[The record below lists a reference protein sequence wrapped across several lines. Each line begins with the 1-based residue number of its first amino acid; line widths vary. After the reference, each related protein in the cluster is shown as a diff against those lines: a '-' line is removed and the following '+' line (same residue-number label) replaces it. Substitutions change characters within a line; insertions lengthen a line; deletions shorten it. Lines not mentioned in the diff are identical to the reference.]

1 MSSTEGSREVQN
13 SAGRA
18 QEELTDKVGVRL
30 TKQEKTS
37 NLSWTTWKRRLGL
50 GGSARSEA

>member
-1 MSSTEGSREVQN
+1 MSSTEGSHEGQN
-13 SAGRA
+13 SAERA
-18 QEELTDKVGVRL
+18 QDELTDKVGVRL
-30 TKQEKTS
+30 TKQEKSS